1 MMIPMVYIKKAL
13 TTLFINKL
21 TAGMINSETLNLGM
35 LYEFSTT
42 LPSLE
47 YLIYLWISLALPKL
61 WKLSKFMLKY
71 L

>member
-47 YLIYLWISLALPKL
+47 YLIYL
-61 WKLSKFMLKY
+61 
-71 L
+71 